1 MVLILLKVFGVISLI
16 TFFAYGIDKLK
27 AKLGAWRIPEKT
39 LICLSLCGG
48 GLGGALG
55 MLVFRHK
62 TRHWYFV
69 FVNVVGVVIQIG
81 ATLALWILLRR

>member
-1 MVLILLKVFGVISLI
+1 MVSILVKIFGVISLI

-39 LICLSLCGG
+39 LICLSLFGG

-69 FVNVVGVVIQIG
+69 FVNVAGVVIQIG
-81 ATLALWILLRR
+81 AALALWILLRR

>member
-39 LICLSLCGG
+39 LICLSLSECCFEKMD
-48 GLGGALG
+48 ALQTG
-55 MLVFRHK
+55 HLPEYVPFLQ
-62 TRHWYFV
+62 TFT
-69 FVNVVGVVIQIG
+69 F
-81 ATLALWILLRR
+81 ILLRQSGHLTVIVCVGMT